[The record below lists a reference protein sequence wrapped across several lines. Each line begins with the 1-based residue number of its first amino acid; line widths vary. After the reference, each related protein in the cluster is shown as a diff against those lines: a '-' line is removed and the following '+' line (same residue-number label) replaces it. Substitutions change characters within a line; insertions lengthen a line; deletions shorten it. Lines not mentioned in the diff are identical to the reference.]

1 MRRFFLFIII
11 FSLFSSSVFAQQW
24 QELKGEH
31 FIIYYVS
38 DEAFAR
44 KVRDTAEVYYRQIAL
59 DLGYPRYSEFWLWDK
74 RVKIYLYPDH
84 SSFLKAT
91 GQPEW
96 SQGMA
101 DYGKKEIVGYN
112 LSQVF
117 LDSILP
123 HEMAHLIFRDF
134 VGFKGEIPLWLD
146 EGVAQW
152 AEKNKRDYIKKIIK
166 KAYDEDRLLSLEDL
180 MRLDIRNIR
189 NKDEVYVRSTT
200 SKTGEP
206 RVLFLSGDN
215 LVSLYYL
222 ESVSLVGFLI
232 ETFGSDS
239 FSHFCRQLRDG
250 KRINE
255 ALTSTYPNYIRNLE
269 DLERRWR
276 KYLSQL
282 PY

>member
-1 MRRFFLFIII
+1 MRRFFSFLII
-11 FSLFSSSVFAQQW
+11 FSLFSSLVFAQEW

-31 FIIYYVS
+31 FIIYYIS

-44 KVRDTAEVYYRQIAL
+44 KVRDTAEIYYRQIAL

-112 LSQVF
+112 LSQIF

-152 AEKNKRDYIKKIIK
+152 AEKNKRAYIKKLIK
-166 KAYDEDRLLSLEDL
+166 KAYDEDRLLSLEDI
-180 MRLDIRNIR
+180 MKLDIRNIR
-189 NKDEVYVRSTT
+189 AQDEVYVRSTT

-206 RVLFLSGDN
+206 RVLFLSGDS
-215 LVSLYYL
+215 LVNLYYL

-255 ALTSTYPNYIRNLE
+255 ALTSTYPNYIRSLE

-276 KYLSQL
+276 KYLSDL
-282 PY
+282 P

>member
-1 MRRFFLFIII
+1 MFRLFFIIFYI
-11 FSLFSSSVFAQQW
+11 FFSQVVFAQQW

-189 NKDEVYVRSTT
+189 NKEEVYVRSTT

>member
-1 MRRFFLFIII
+1 MRRFFLFLII

-31 FIIYYVS
+31 FIIYYLS

-101 DYGKKEIVGYN
+101 DYAKKEIIGYN
-112 LSQVF
+112 LSQIF

-152 AEKNKRDYIKKIIK
+152 AEKNKRDYIKKLIK
-166 KAYDEDRLLSLEDL
+166 KAYEEDRLLSLEDL

-189 NKDEVYVRSTT
+189 AKEEVYVRSTT
-200 SKTGEP
+200 SKNGEP
-206 RVLFLSGDN
+206 RVLFLSGDSLIN
-215 LVSLYYL
+215 LYYL

-255 ALTSTYPNYIRNLE
+255 ALTSTYPNYIRSLE

>member
-1 MRRFFLFIII
+1 MRRFFSFLII
-11 FSLFSSSVFAQQW
+11 FSLFSFLVFAQEW

-31 FIIYYVS
+31 FIIYYIS

-44 KVRDTAEVYYRQIAL
+44 KVRDTAEIYYRQIAL

-112 LSQVF
+112 LSQIF

-152 AEKNKRDYIKKIIK
+152 AEKNKRAYIKKLIK
-166 KAYDEDRLLSLEDL
+166 KAYDEDRLLSLEDI
-180 MRLDIRNIR
+180 MKLDIRNIR
-189 NKDEVYVRSTT
+189 AQDEVYVRSTT

-206 RVLFLSGDN
+206 RVLFLSGDS
-215 LVSLYYL
+215 LVNLYYL

-255 ALTSTYPNYIRNLE
+255 ALSSTYPNYIRSLE

-276 KYLSQL
+276 KYLSEL
-282 PY
+282 SY

>member
-189 NKDEVYVRSTT
+189 NKEEVYVRSTT

>member
-1 MRRFFLFIII
+1 MFRLFFIIFYI
-11 FSLFSSSVFAQQW
+11 FFSQVVFAQEW

-44 KVRDTAEVYYRQIAL
+44 KVRDTAEIYYRQIAL

-152 AEKNKRDYIKKIIK
+152 AEKNKRAYIKKLIK
-166 KAYDEDRLLSLEDL
+166 KAYDEDRLLSLEDI
-180 MRLDIRNIR
+180 MKLDIRNIR
-189 NKDEVYVRSTT
+189 NKEGVYVRSTT

>member
-1 MRRFFLFIII
+1 MRRFFSFLII
-11 FSLFSSSVFAQQW
+11 FSLFSFLVFAQEW

-31 FIIYYVS
+31 FIIYYIS

-44 KVRDTAEVYYRQIAL
+44 KVRDTAEIYYRQIAL

-112 LSQVF
+112 LSQIF

-152 AEKNKRDYIKKIIK
+152 AEKNKRAYIKKLIK
-166 KAYDEDRLLSLEDL
+166 KAYDEDRLLSLEDI
-180 MRLDIRNIR
+180 MKLDIRNIR
-189 NKDEVYVRSTT
+189 AQDEVYVRSTT

-206 RVLFLSGDN
+206 RVLFLSGDS
-215 LVSLYYL
+215 LVNLYYL

-255 ALTSTYPNYIRNLE
+255 ALTSTYPNYIRSLE

-276 KYLSQL
+276 KYLSDL
-282 PY
+282 P

>member
-1 MRRFFLFIII
+1 MHRFFLFIII

-189 NKDEVYVRSTT
+189 NKEEVYVRSTT

>member
-1 MRRFFLFIII
+1 
-11 FSLFSSSVFAQQW
+11 
-24 QELKGEH
+24 
-31 FIIYYVS
+31 
-38 DEAFAR
+38 
-44 KVRDTAEVYYRQIAL
+44 
-59 DLGYPRYSEFWLWDK
+59 
-74 RVKIYLYPDH
+74 
-84 SSFLKAT
+84 
-91 GQPEW
+91 
-96 SQGMA
+96 MA

-112 LSQVF
+112 LSQIF

-123 HEMAHLIFRDF
+123 QEMAHLIFRDF

-152 AEKNKRDYIKKIIK
+152 AEKNKRAYIKKLIK
-166 KAYDEDRLLSLEDL
+166 KAYDEDRLLSLEDI
-180 MRLDIRNIR
+180 MKLDIRNIR
-189 NKDEVYVRSTT
+189 AQDEVYVRSTT

-206 RVLFLSGDN
+206 RVLFLSGDS
-215 LVSLYYL
+215 LVNLYYL

-255 ALTSTYPNYIRNLE
+255 ALSSTYPNYIRSLE

-276 KYLSQL
+276 KYLSDL
-282 PY
+282 P